1 MISSHYLYSSEVERT
16 LFMCCADAL
25 KKAMAKSVAVTKLDK
40 IVYPSGCKEL
50 TEDLGKDDLIKRLK
64 VNGSVL
70 SAVS

>member
-1 MISSHYLYSSEVERT
+1 
-16 LFMCCADAL
+16 MCCADAL